1 MCSDAWRSVGG
12 QHTDRKADGKLSLRL
27 LFFIVDKDRSGAI
40 DARELQSALSNGNW
54 TPFNPDTV
62 RLMIGMFDKKGSGT
76 ITFEEFGSLWKY
88 VTDWQQ
94 CFRSFDR
101 DSSGNISK
109 EELRTAITTF
119 GYRFSEPF
127 YDVLMKRF
135 DRSGK
140 GVVHFD
146 DFIQCCIVLHTLT
159 QAFSYHDSDRDGVI
173 TISYEQF
180 LHMVFSLRV

>member
-159 QAFSYHDSDRDGVI
+159 SEFRQRDQ
-173 TISYEQF
+173 EQKGIATF
-180 LHMVFSLRV
+180 TFDQYMLVMAKIL

>member
-1 MCSDAWRSVGG
+1 MAGGMPDRNFLMSVF
-12 QHTDRKADGKLSLRL
+12 QQ
-27 LFFIVDKDRSGAI
+27 VDKDRSGAI

-94 CFRSFDR
+94 CFRTFDR
-101 DSSGNISK
+101 DSSGSINK
-109 EELRTAITTF
+109 DELKTAITTF

-127 YDVLMKRF
+127 YDVLMRRF

-140 GVVHFD
+140 CSIHFD

-159 QAFSYHDSDRDGVI
+159 SEFHQRDQDQTG
-173 TISYEQF
+173 TATFTYEQF
-180 LHMVFSLRV
+180 MLVMARVL

>member
-1 MCSDAWRSVGG
+1 MAGMP
-12 QHTDRKADGKLSLRL
+12 DRAYLQNVFSQ
-27 LFFIVDKDRSGAI
+27 VDKDRSGFI

-54 TPFNPDTV
+54 TPFNPETV

-76 ITFEEFGSLWKY
+76 ISFDEFGYLWKY

-101 DSSGNISK
+101 DNSGSINK
-109 EELRTAITTF
+109 GELKTAITTF
-119 GYRFSEPF
+119 GYRFSEQF
-127 YDVLMKRF
+127 YDVLMRRF
-135 DRSGK
+135 DRSNK
-140 GVVHFD
+140 GAIFFD

-159 QAFSYHDSDRDGVI
+159 QAFSHHDQDRDGVI

-180 LHMVFSLRV
+180 LHMVFSVRV